1 MVNPSIGRR
10 LQECRVK
17 AGLGQEEIA
26 KRIGIGVTAVSNI
39 ERGSNYPTVENLIT
53 FMNIVGASADY
64 IFQDVLDS
72 TYQFQALGFE
82 DIENLPEKRK
92 QQIKRILEILM
103 EPEE

>member
-1 MVNPSIGRR
+1 
-10 LQECRVK
+10 
-17 AGLGQEEIA
+17 
-26 KRIGIGVTAVSNI
+26 
-39 ERGSNYPTVENLIT
+39 
-53 FMNIVGASADY
+53 MNIVGASADY

-103 EPEE
+103 EPEG